1 MKWRDK
7 QKEAIEE
14 EGKILVS
21 AAAGSGKTAV
31 LVERIIRIILE
42 KRVDIE
48 KIVVVTFTSAAAKE
62 MKERIQKKITEKL
75 EDESLD
81 NMQKSYLR
89 KQLKKLP
96 KANISTLHS
105 YCFKIIRNNFFNL
118 RINIKYTNWK

>member
-1 MKWRDK
+1 M
-7 QKEAIEE
+7 
-14 EGKILVS
+14 
-21 AAAGSGKTAV
+21 

-75 EDESLD
+75 EDDSLD